1 MKPDSWAAGAKAS
14 ATALHNRA
22 TQIREPGVYIGFLE
36 WIIWGL
42 ANKMTVLMLFG
53 DAIQDIIGMFAPLA
67 VPDDL
72 RVGWAQ
78 ALVAVVRCTPG
89 GEVQAASGLHPLVNH
104 FMIGSMV
111 RLRPMKEPPPAS
123 AITETTCAK
132 QAARRAGWRLL
143 DTVTQGDC
151 GIDTMAHF
159 MKRPRTAE
167 TWLAIRHELA
177 DYLEARAQDPM

>member
-53 DAIQDIIGMFAPLA
+53 DAIQDIIDMFAPLA

-72 RVGWAQ
+72 RVCWAQ
-78 ALVAVVRCTPG
+78 ALVAVVRCTIG
-89 GEVQAASGLHPLVNH
+89 GEVQAASGLHPQVNH
-104 FMIGSMV
+104 FMIGSVV
-111 RLRPMKEPPPAS
+111 RPRNMNEPP
-123 AITETTCAK
+123 CL
-132 QAARRAGWRLL
+132 G
-143 DTVTQGDC
+143 
-151 GIDTMAHF
+151 
-159 MKRPRTAE
+159 
-167 TWLAIRHELA
+167 
-177 DYLEARAQDPM
+177 YY

>member
-14 ATALHNRA
+14 ATALHNRT

-104 FMIGSMV
+104 FMIGSTV
-111 RLRPMKEPPPAS
+111 RLRPLKEPHLP
-123 AITETTCAK
+123 
-132 QAARRAGWRLL
+132 RLL
-143 DTVTQGDC
+143 LRRLVPNRRHVGLGEGCWTLLPRVIVASTQWH
-151 GIDTMAHF
+151 TS
-159 MKRPRTAE
+159 
-167 TWLAIRHELA
+167 
-177 DYLEARAQDPM
+177 